1 VFQNPCTSYAQT
13 LWAKEVLTYNF
24 NLMRTIPTIIL
35 SGLSIVLFDCT
46 DKPSQTLDDKQKLLN
61 LEREWLDKEFELD
74 TAFLSTIMDS
84 TFIGIS
90 DSGIKNKQEDLLS
103 MYNNIDQRIK
113 NGIVIDSFRLEDEI
127 VNVYSNS
134 AVVTFIVHTYRH
146 SGDSLIERKTRFY
159 DVWIKREDNW
169 RAVASQ
175 GTPISKW

>member
-1 VFQNPCTSYAQT
+1 MSRVDTRRQE
-13 LWAKEVLTYNF
+13 LF
-24 NLMRTIPTIIL
+24 NL
-35 SGLSIVLFDCT
+35 
-46 DKPSQTLDDKQKLLN
+46 
-61 LEREWLDKEFELD
+61 EHEWLEKEFLMD

-90 DSGIKNKQEDLLS
+90 DNGVKNKEEDLLS

-113 NGIVIDSFRLEDEI
+113 NGIVIDSFKLEDEI

-146 SGDSLIERKTRFY
+146 RNDSLIERKTRFY
-159 DVWIKREDNW
+159 DVWVKRGDKW

-175 GTPISKW
+175 GTPIQNDN